1 MSDRMKTYKT
11 HPMSLV
17 FNILTKIAVVLTISV
32 FVLIVGYV
40 VIKGVPYLKPSLFAK
55 THRERV
61 NAPRYREHL

>member
-40 VIKGVPYLKPSLFAK
+40 VIKGVPYMKQSHFTK
-55 THRERV
+55 T
-61 NAPRYREHL
+61 YTT

>member
-1 MSDRMKTYKT
+1 MKTYKT

-40 VIKGVPYLKPSLFAK
+40 VIKGSSLSETVPFRKDLY
-55 THRERV
+55 HRERV

>member
-55 THRERV
+55 MV
-61 NAPRYREHL
+61 

>member
-1 MSDRMKTYKT
+1 
-11 HPMSLV
+11 MSLV

-40 VIKGVPYLKPSLFAK
+40 VIKGVPYLKPSLFCK
-55 THRERV
+55 DLYHRERV

>member
-1 MSDRMKTYKT
+1 MKTYKT

-40 VIKGVPYLKPSLFAK
+40 VIKGVPFRKDLY
-55 THRERV
+55 HRERV